1 MLLNLTLFF
10 KCHRRVLDL
19 EWNGSH
25 YSNCVTFMLFYFF
38 LLSFPRNSIVINS
51 DLITMCH
58 TMAAVRSL
66 QNDLSAGESTNTQSA
81 NVSKWKQFDSHW
93 WPTEITTRIICH
105 YFCTCAWDSCQ
116 PVCILNGGCTLPP
129 LSILIE
135 VKSKA
140 EICSCCIYWL
150 VKSCFPTCFVCYPF
164 QQTYGVIALGAIK

>member
-1 MLLNLTLFF
+1 MGVIIQTVSRSCCFI
-10 KCHRRVLDL
+10 
-19 EWNGSH
+19 
-25 YSNCVTFMLFYFF
+25 FF

-140 EICSCCIYWL
+140 EIELMLDILTCQIVFSYLLYLLPISANIWCHCPWL
-150 VKSCFPTCFVCYPF
+150 
-164 QQTYGVIALGAIK
+164 

>member
-1 MLLNLTLFF
+1 MGVIIQTVSRSCCFI
-10 KCHRRVLDL
+10 
-19 EWNGSH
+19 
-25 YSNCVTFMLFYFF
+25 FF

-58 TMAAVRSL
+58 MMAAVWSL

-81 NVSKWKQFDSHW
+81 NVSKWKQFNSHW

-135 VKSKA
+135 VKRKA
-140 EICSCCIYWL
+140 EIEL
-150 VKSCFPTCFVCYPF
+150 VLYILTCQIVFSYLLCLLP
-164 QQTYGVIALGAIK
+164 ISANIWCHCPWRH